1 MRCWLDRTGLPPAH
15 VAAAQ
20 ALLGVGDLASVVA
33 FRGSDRLI
41 RSVVSHAGGLGVSPD
56 VLLDAGVPFWRAPRA
71 VALAAGQPLS
81 LTHGVNTCLPYPIKA
96 VALSP
101 QPMVRGQTAFLMIET
116 DGVAFCHVEALGQ
129 SEPCY
134 RDGDSRLYVPV
145 GVSALVDP
153 GTYPL
158 DVQLVSGAN
167 EVDFSLTID
176 VTPGSYGYQVIA
188 ATPQLAPLMDP
199 EVMAA
204 AEAYLVP
211 WRAIRSPQRLW
222 DLPLSA
228 PLQSLPPVS
237 ADYGGRR
244 SYGGM
249 VDGYH
254 SGVDYPA
261 ATGLPVLAPADG
273 VVVLAETLTTRGNA
287 VLLDHGGGLVTG
299 YWHLSRI
306 DVQVGDYVKRGQSFA
321 AVGST
326 GLSTGSHLHWEVW
339 ANGVSVDGKQWLRE
353 DATGGV
359 PLSPLP
365 VSPPVPVQ

>member
-1 MRCWLDRTGLPPAH
+1 
-15 VAAAQ
+15 
-20 ALLGVGDLASVVA
+20 
-33 FRGSDRLI
+33 
-41 RSVVSHAGGLGVSPD
+41 
-56 VLLDAGVPFWRAPRA
+56 
-71 VALAAGQPLS
+71 
-81 LTHGVNTCLPYPIKA
+81 
-96 VALSP
+96 
-101 QPMVRGQTAFLMIET
+101 
-116 DGVAFCHVEALGQ
+116 
-129 SEPCY
+129 
-134 RDGDSRLYVPV
+134 
-145 GVSALVDP
+145 
-153 GTYPL
+153 
-158 DVQLVSGAN
+158 
-167 EVDFSLTID
+167 
-176 VTPGSYGYQVIA
+176 
-188 ATPQLAPLMDP
+188 
-199 EVMAA
+199 MAA
-204 AEAYLVP
+204 AEAYIAP

-228 PLQSLPPVS
+228 PLQTLPPVS

-254 SGVDYPA
+254 SGLDYPA
-261 ATGLPVLAPADG
+261 ATGTPVLAPADG

-306 DVQVGDYVKRGQSFA
+306 DVQVGDYVKRGQPFA

-339 ANGVSVDGKQWLRE
+339 ADGVSVDGRQWLTE

-365 VSPPVPVQ
+365 VSPSVPVQ